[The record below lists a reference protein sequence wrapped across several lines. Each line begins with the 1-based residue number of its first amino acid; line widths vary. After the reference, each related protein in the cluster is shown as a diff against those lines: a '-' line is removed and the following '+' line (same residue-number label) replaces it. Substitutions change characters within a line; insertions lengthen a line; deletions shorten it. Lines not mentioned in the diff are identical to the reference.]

1 MANVYVRFDDS
12 LRLLVDAVAAELGD
26 EGVAAGIALR
36 DISGRLC
43 FFSAKALA
51 PETTQRLTSQLHA
64 VLGPYARADRI
75 LFTPTDP
82 GYAAIWSEPS
92 TIRCRVGGRTIRLV
106 DRRLTGA
113 DWLRS
118 PADVAPGPPRFVFMS
133 LKGGVGRSTALSVV
147 AAHLASR
154 GGRVLAVDLD
164 LEAPGLGPFLL
175 NDETVPEF
183 GALDFLVENNFGE
196 LDDTFY
202 ADLLGPSGL
211 APQGGRIDVLPA
223 FGKRSLNH
231 PEDVLAKLGRAY
243 AENIRPDGTIATVL
257 DQIRALIDHFAD
269 TKRYDAV
276 LVDARAGLH
285 ETTAASVLGLGA
297 DVLLFGRNERQTF
310 DGYAALLAH
319 LARFVPPGQQLP
331 EWVDRLTPVHAK
343 APTSAE
349 QRLAFDQRWQL
360 LVYRHGPLSLSIP
373 GATKRDVPIPKSFR
387 DVTWD
392 EGIADED
399 VVPQD
404 WSLLQ
409 PLSVLHDDRYE
420 GFDPL
425 QRRDLL
431 AEQIY
436 RSTFGELVERV
447 EQAVFPKMEEPP

>member
-1 MANVYVRFDDS
+1 MRFDDS
-12 LRLLVDAVAAELGD
+12 LRLMVEAVASELGE
-26 EGVAAGIALR
+26 EGIATGVALR
-36 DISGRLC
+36 DVSGRLS
-43 FFSAKALA
+43 FFSGKELS
-51 PETTQRLTSQLHA
+51 PEIVERLTSRLRKA
-64 VLGPYARADRI
+64 LGPYARADRV
-75 LFTPTDP
+75 LATPADP
-82 GYAAIWSEPS
+82 GFASVWKAPAAIH
-92 TIRCRVGGRTIRLV
+92 CRVGERSVQLV
-106 DRRLTGA
+106 DRRLAGA
-113 DWLRS
+113 DWLRP
-118 PADVAPGPPRFVFMS
+118 PADIAPGPPRFVFTS

-147 AAHLASR
+147 AAHLAAR

-164 LEAPGLGPFLL
+164 LEAPGLGAFLL

-196 LDDTFY
+196 LDETFF

-223 FGKRSLNH
+223 FGRRSLNH

-243 AENIRPDGTIATVL
+243 AEDIRPDGTIATVL
-257 DQIRALIDHFAD
+257 DQVRELIDHFAD
-269 TKRYDAV
+269 PKRYDAV

-343 APTSAE
+343 APASVE
-349 QRLAFDQRWQL
+349 QRAAFDQQWQL
-360 LVYRHGPLSLSIP
+360 LVGRYGPLSLPASS
-373 GATKRDVPIPKSFR
+373 ATRREVPVPKGFR
-387 DVTWD
+387 DVAWD
-392 EGIADED
+392 EEIADEE
-399 VVPQD
+399 VLPND

-409 PLSVLHDDRYE
+409 PLSILRDDRYE

-431 AEQIY
+431 AEQLY
-436 RSTFGELVERV
+436 RSTFGELVGRV
-447 EQAVFPKMEEPP
+447 EQAVFPKAEDPP